1 MNEYQK
7 VMTDANNLYD
17 AALAAI
23 KINKWKATSQKFEMN
38 MLYYISKAQKELTDQ
53 TYKNGDVNE
62 FVMSE
67 RGKTRAISSLSP
79 YDKMIR
85 HVFCDKILVPK
96 LEKYLIYDNGAS
108 IKGKGISFTR
118 RRFKEHL
125 QKYYREYGTN
135 EGYIL
140 FGDFSKYY
148 DNILHSKIREDI
160 GKVFDYDPYV
170 MWLLNEML
178 KGFEIDMSDREESV
192 EELLLEK
199 FNRLEYKNPHKGKK
213 MIPKSV
219 NIGDQLSQ
227 IIGVFYPHKIDN
239 YIKIVQGNK
248 YYGRYMDDFYVISK
262 DKEYLKQLI
271 KDIIKIA
278 DEYGIN
284 MNLKKTRIIKISSVY
299 KFLQIRYS
307 LTDTGKV
314 ITKINPKCVTRMRR
328 KIKKLVNKD
337 IDYKTIENTYRGWF
351 YSFYKY
357 MSNKTKDN
365 INDLYNEL
373 YIEPFLKKKI
383 MIGGK
388 V

>member
-1 MNEYQK
+1 
-7 VMTDANNLYD
+7 MTDADNLYE
-17 AALAAI
+17 AARNAI
-23 KINKWKATSQKFEMN
+23 KISKWKATSQKFEMN

-96 LEKYLIYDNGAS
+96 LEKYLIHDNGAS

-160 GKVFDYDPYV
+160 GKIFDYDPYV

-178 KGFEIDMSDREESV
+178 KGFEIDMSDREESM

-199 FNRLEYKNPHKGKK
+199 FNRLEYKNPRKGKK

-262 DKEYLKQLI
+262 DKEYLKQLVE
-271 KDIIKIA
+271 DINKIA
-278 DEYGIN
+278 TEYGIH
-284 MNLKKTRIIKISSVY
+284 MNFKKTRIVKLSSRY
-299 KFLQIRYS
+299 KFLQIKYS
-307 LTDTGKV
+307 LTESGKV
-314 ITKINPKCVTRMRR
+314 IQKINPKCVTRMRR
-328 KIKKLVNKD
+328 KIKKLANKD
-337 IDYKTIENTYRGWF
+337 INYKSIENTYKGWF

-357 MSNKTKDN
+357 MSNKTKDDMN
-365 INDLYNEL
+365 NLYNEL
-373 YIEPFLKKKI
+373 FIEPFLNKSYK
-383 MIGGK
+383 
-388 V
+388 